1 MSLEVAVL
9 EEEQSKMLFSKLR
22 QVVSQK
28 FGYGVRENKAIQLL
42 LKTMNPCDLSRIV
55 GNGALYHIKRIYR

>member
-1 MSLEVAVL
+1 MRGEVLGV
-9 EEEQSKMLFSKLR
+9 EEVRSRMLFSKLR

-28 FGYGVRENKAIQLL
+28 FGYGIKENKAFKVAIT
-42 LKTMNPCDLSRIV
+42 TMNTGDLRRIL